1 MCERSGSGVGS
12 GAYCIYLWSNE
23 PCYCVVVSTLIAK
36 WRISLMNCSKL
47 TIFQTNQVII
57 FIAPTY
63 ILYLNT
69 VWSQAQRDRMLRRY
83 AAADQWAHKPR
94 ALCQLRT
101 IPATKTHRLNI
112 TRYAPMSDRKLQAF
126 SAEPRTTAE
135 EVSGG
140 HFGSFKP
147 DVNFKCFFFHPKLS
161 SATDC
166 CIVIVVDIDIF
177 SKTGMLVT
185 CKVFPVSSLHSIYP
199 IHHLSFYH

>member
-1 MCERSGSGVGS
+1 MHLHTFCTWTQCGHKHKETVCSGR
-12 GAYCIYLWSNE
+12 N
-23 PCYCVVVSTLIAK
+23 
-36 WRISLMNCSKL
+36 
-47 TIFQTNQVII
+47 
-57 FIAPTY
+57 
-63 ILYLNT
+63 
-69 VWSQAQRDRMLRRY
+69 

-126 SAEPRTTAE
+126 SAEPRTTADV
-135 EVSGG
+135 VSGG

-147 DVNFKCFFFHPKLS
+147 YVNFKCFFFHPRLS

-177 SKTGMLVT
+177 SKTGVLCWLFAKFSQYRHCIPFTQFVIL
-185 CKVFPVSSLHSIYP
+185 SLD
-199 IHHLSFYH
+199 